1 MSLASRRTST
11 QSTKSRS
18 ESNLFHDNTV
28 GGAIQSPHPIGGVAS
43 SALWWPSM
51 TQIKLH
57 HQDGVADTA
66 QPFEKDL
73 LAGLVEGML

>member
-1 MSLASRRTST
+1 MSPASRRTSI

-18 ESNLFHDNTV
+18 ESNLFHDNIV

-43 SALWWPSM
+43 SALWWLSM
-51 TQIKLH
+51 TQIRH
-57 HQDGVADTA
+57 HHRGGVADTA

-73 LAGLVEGML
+73 LARLAEGML